1 MKNRILYFLSTA
13 FFLLACNSNAQ
24 NVDANTFE
32 QKIKAGGVQ
41 VLDVRT
47 AGEYSGSHLKNVML
61 ADWTDKA
68 QFAER
73 TKYLDKNKTLLV
85 YCAAGGRSGQAAE
98 WLKEQ
103 GFKEVVNRSGQAA
116 EWLKEQGFKEVV
128 NLQGGIT
135 AWNAAGKPVVREG
148 GAVELSTTAFNATI
162 SSNSLVLVDVGAA
175 WCPPCKMMEPILDEL
190 SKTLQGKYTLFKV
203 DGGNDVTVMKQLGA
217 TVLPTFMVYKNG
229 KLSWKKE
236 GIVSLQELKEA
247 LTK

>member
-1 MKNRILYFLSTA
+1 MKNRFFCILSA
-13 FFLLACNSNAQ
+13 AIFFLACNSNAQ

-32 QKIKAGGVQ
+32 QKINAGGVQ

-103 GFKEVVNRSGQAA
+103 GFKEVVN
-116 EWLKEQGFKEVV
+116 
-128 NLQGGIT
+128 LQGGIT

-175 WCPPCKMMEPILDEL
+175 WCPPCRKMEPVLEAL
-190 SKTLQGKYTLFKV
+190 AKELQGKYTLLKV
-203 DGGNDVTVMKQLGA
+203 DGGNDATVMKEIGA
-217 TVLPTFMVYKNG
+217 AVLPTYMVYKNG
-229 KLSWKKE
+229 KLIWKKE

>member
-1 MKNRILYFLSTA
+1 MKNRFFCMLSA
-13 FFLLACNSNAQ
+13 AIFFLACNSNAQ

-32 QKIKAGGVQ
+32 QKINAGGVQ

-103 GFKEVVNRSGQAA
+103 GFKEVVN
-116 EWLKEQGFKEVV
+116 
-128 NLQGGIT
+128 LQGGIT

-162 SSNSLVLVDVGAA
+162 SSNNLVLVDVGAA
-175 WCPPCKMMEPILDEL
+175 WCPPCKKMEPVLEAL
-190 SKTLQGKYTLFKV
+190 AKELQGKYTLLKV
-203 DGGNDVTVMKQLGA
+203 DGGNDATVMKEIGA
-217 TVLPTFMVYKNG
+217 AVLPTYMVYKNG

>member
-1 MKNRILYFLSTA
+1 MKNRFFCILSA
-13 FFLLACNSNAQ
+13 AIFFLACNSNAQ

-32 QKIKAGGVQ
+32 QKINAGGVQ

-61 ADWTDKA
+61 ADWTNKA
-68 QFAER
+68 QFEER
-73 TKYLDKNKTLLV
+73 VKYLDKNKTLLV
-85 YCAAGGRSGQAAE
+85 YCAAGGRSGQAA
-98 WLKEQ
+98 
-103 GFKEVVNRSGQAA
+103 V
-116 EWLKEQGFKEVV
+116 WLKEQGFKEVV

-175 WCPPCKMMEPILDEL
+175 WCPPCRKMEPVLEAL
-190 SKTLQGKYTLFKV
+190 AKELQGKYTLLKV
-203 DGGNDVTVMKQLGA
+203 DGGNDATVMKEIGA
-217 TVLPTFMVYKNG
+217 AVLPTYMVYKNG

>member
-103 GFKEVVNRSGQAA
+103 GFKEVVN
-116 EWLKEQGFKEVV
+116 
-128 NLQGGIT
+128 LQGGIT

-175 WCPPCKMMEPILDEL
+175 WCPPCRKMEPVLEAL
-190 SKTLQGKYTLFKV
+190 AKELQGKYTLLKV
-203 DGGNDVTVMKQLGA
+203 DGGNDATVMKEIGA
-217 TVLPTFMVYKNG
+217 AVLPTYMVYKNG

>member
-1 MKNRILYFLSTA
+1 MNMKNRFFCILIA
-13 FFLLACNSNAQ
+13 VFFMASCISNAQ

-47 AGEYSGSHLKNVML
+47 AGEYNGSHLKNVML
-61 ADWTDKA
+61 ADWTNKA
-68 QFAER
+68 QFEER
-73 TKYLDKNKTLLV
+73 VKYLDKNKTLLV

-103 GFKEVVNRSGQAA
+103 GFKEVVN
-116 EWLKEQGFKEVV
+116 
-128 NLQGGIT
+128 LQGGIT
-135 AWNAAGKPVVREG
+135 AWNAAGKPIVREG

-162 SSNSLVLVDVGAA
+162 SSNNLVLVDVGAA
-175 WCPPCKMMEPILDEL
+175 WCPPCRKMEPVLEAL
-190 SKTLQGKYTLFKV
+190 AKELQGKYTLLKV
-203 DGGNDVTVMKQLGA
+203 DGGNDATVMKEIGA
-217 TVLPTFMVYKNG
+217 SVLPTFMVYKNG

-236 GIVSLQELKEA
+236 GIVTLEELKEA

>member
-1 MKNRILYFLSTA
+1 MKNRFFCTLTA
-13 FFLLACNSNAQ
+13 ALFFLACNTNAQ
-24 NVDANTFE
+24 NVDANAFE
-32 QKIKAGGVQ
+32 QKINAGGVQ

-47 AGEYSGSHLKNVML
+47 ASEYSGSHLKNVML

-73 TKYLDKNKTLLV
+73 VKYLDKNKTLLV
-85 YCAAGGRSGQAAE
+85 YCAAGGRSGQAAV

-103 GFKEVVNRSGQAA
+103 GFKEVI
-116 EWLKEQGFKEVV
+116 

-135 AWNAAGKPVVREG
+135 AWNAASKPVVREG
-148 GAVELSTTAFNATI
+148 GAVELSTAAFNATI
-162 SSNSLVLVDVGAA
+162 ASSGIVLVDIGAA

-203 DGGNDVTVMKQLGA
+203 DGGNDVSVMKQLGA
-217 TVLPTFMVYKNG
+217 AVLPTFMVYKNG

-236 GIVSLQELKEA
+236 GIATLEELKSA
-247 LTK
+247 LTQ

>member
-1 MKNRILYFLSTA
+1 MKNRIFCMLTAA
-13 FFLLACNSNAQ
+13 FFIAACSSNAQ

-32 QKIKAGGVQ
+32 QKINAGGVQ

-47 AGEYSGSHLKNVML
+47 AGEYSGSHLKNVL
-61 ADWTDKA
+61 QADWTDKA

-85 YCAAGGRSGQAAE
+85 YCAGGGRSGQAAV

-103 GFKEVVNRSGQAA
+103 GFKEVI
-116 EWLKEQGFKEVV
+116 

-135 AWNAAGKPVVREG
+135 AWNAAGKAVVKQEG
-148 GAVELSTTAFNATI
+148 VAELSVTAFNANIAT
-162 SSNSLVLVDVGAA
+162 NNVVFVEVGAE
-175 WCPPCKMMEPILDEL
+175 WCPPCKKMEPVLETL
-190 SKTLQGKYTLFKV
+190 SKELQGKYTFLKV
-203 DGGNDVTVMKQLGA
+203 DGGRDAAVMKEIGA
-217 TVLPTFMVYKNG
+217 SVLPTFMVYKNG

-236 GIVSLQELKEA
+236 GVVTLEELKDA

>member
-1 MKNRILYFLSTA
+1 MKNRFFCILSA
-13 FFLLACNSNAQ
+13 AIFFLACNSNAQ

-32 QKIKAGGVQ
+32 QKINAGGVQ

-85 YCAAGGRSGQAAE
+85 YCAAGGRSGQAA
-98 WLKEQ
+98 
-103 GFKEVVNRSGQAA
+103 V
-116 EWLKEQGFKEVV
+116 WLKEQGFKEVV

-162 SSNSLVLVDVGAA
+162 SSNNLVLVDVGAA
-175 WCPPCKMMEPILDEL
+175 WCPPCKKMEPVLEAL
-190 SKTLQGKYTLFKV
+190 AKELQGKYTLLKV
-203 DGGNDVTVMKQLGA
+203 DGGNDATVMKEIGA
-217 TVLPTFMVYKNG
+217 AVLPTYMVYKNG

>member
-1 MKNRILYFLSTA
+1 MKNRFFCILSA
-13 FFLLACNSNAQ
+13 AIFFLACNSNAQ

-32 QKIKAGGVQ
+32 QKINAGGVQ

-103 GFKEVVNRSGQAA
+103 GFKEVVN
-116 EWLKEQGFKEVV
+116 
-128 NLQGGIT
+128 LQGGIT

-162 SSNSLVLVDVGAA
+162 SSNNLVLVDVGAA
-175 WCPPCKMMEPILDEL
+175 WCPPCKKMEPVLEAL
-190 SKTLQGKYTLFKV
+190 AKELQGKYTLLKV
-203 DGGNDVTVMKQLGA
+203 DGGNDATVMKEIGA
-217 TVLPTFMVYKNG
+217 AVLPTYMVYKNG

>member
-13 FFLLACNSNAQ
+13 FFLLSCNSNAQ

-103 GFKEVVNRSGQAA
+103 GFKEVVN
-116 EWLKEQGFKEVV
+116 
-128 NLQGGIT
+128 LQGGIT

-162 SSNSLVLVDVGAA
+162 SSNNLVLVDVGAA
-175 WCPPCKMMEPILDEL
+175 WCPPCRKMEPVLEAL
-190 SKTLQGKYTLFKV
+190 AKELQGKYMLLKV
-203 DGGNDVTVMKQLGA
+203 DGGNDATVMKEIGA
-217 TVLPTFMVYKNG
+217 AVLPTYMVYKNG

>member
-1 MKNRILYFLSTA
+1 MKNRFFCTLTA
-13 FFLLACNSNAQ
+13 ALFFLACNSNAQ

-32 QKIKAGGVQ
+32 QKIIAGGVQ

-61 ADWTDKA
+61 ADWTNKA

-73 TKYLDKNKTLLV
+73 VKYLDKNKTLLV
-85 YCAAGGRSGQAAE
+85 YCAAGGRSGQAAV

-103 GFKEVVNRSGQAA
+103 GFKEVI
-116 EWLKEQGFKEVV
+116 

-148 GAVELSTTAFNATI
+148 GAVELSTAAFNATI
-162 SSNSLVLVDVGAA
+162 ASSGIVLVDIGAA

-203 DGGNDVTVMKQLGA
+203 DGGNDVSVMKQLGA

-236 GIVSLQELKEA
+236 GIATLEELKSA
-247 LTK
+247 LTQ

>member
-1 MKNRILYFLSTA
+1 MKNRFFCILSA
-13 FFLLACNSNAQ
+13 AIFFLACNSNAQ

-32 QKIKAGGVQ
+32 QKINAGGVQ
-41 VLDVRT
+41 ILDVRT

-85 YCAAGGRSGQAAE
+85 YCAAGGRSGQAAV

-103 GFKEVVNRSGQAA
+103 GFKD
-116 EWLKEQGFKEVV
+116 VV

-135 AWNAAGKPVVREG
+135 SWNAAGKPVVREG
-148 GAVELSTTAFNATI
+148 GAVELSTAAFNATI
-162 SSNSLVLVDVGAA
+162 SSNNLVLVDVGAA
-175 WCPPCKMMEPILDEL
+175 WCPPCRKMEPVLEAL
-190 SKTLQGKYTLFKV
+190 AKELQGKYTLLKV
-203 DGGNDVTVMKQLGA
+203 DGGNDATVMKEIGA
-217 TVLPTFMVYKNG
+217 AVLPTYMVYKNG

>member
-1 MKNRILYFLSTA
+1 MKNRIFCTLTA
-13 FFLLACNSNAQ
+13 ALFFLACNSNAQ

-32 QKIKAGGVQ
+32 QKINAGGVQ

-61 ADWTDKA
+61 ADWTNKA

-85 YCAAGGRSGQAAE
+85 YCAAGG
-98 WLKEQ
+98 
-103 GFKEVVNRSGQAA
+103 RSGQAA

-148 GAVELSTTAFNATI
+148 GAVELSTAAFNATI
-162 SSNSLVLVDVGAA
+162 ASSGIVLVDIGAT
-175 WCPPCKMMEPILDEL
+175 WCPPCKKMEPILDEL
-190 SKTLQGKYTLFKV
+190 SKTLQGKYTLLKV
-203 DGGNDVTVMKQLGA
+203 DGGNDVTVMKELGA
-217 TVLPTFMVYKNG
+217 AVLPTFMVYKNG

-236 GIVSLQELKEA
+236 GIATLEELKSA
-247 LTK
+247 LTQ

>member
-103 GFKEVVNRSGQAA
+103 GFKEVVN
-116 EWLKEQGFKEVV
+116 
-128 NLQGGIT
+128 LQGGIT

-148 GAVELSTTAFNATI
+148 GVVELSTAAFNATI
-162 SSNSLVLVDVGAA
+162 SSNNLVLVDVGAA
-175 WCPPCKMMEPILDEL
+175 WCPPCRKMEPVLEAL
-190 SKTLQGKYTLFKV
+190 AKELQGKYTLLKV
-203 DGGNDVTVMKQLGA
+203 DGGNDATVMKEIGA
-217 TVLPTFMVYKNG
+217 AVLPTYMVYKNG

>member
-1 MKNRILYFLSTA
+1 MKNRFFCMLSA
-13 FFLLACNSNAQ
+13 AIFFLACNSNAQ

-32 QKIKAGGVQ
+32 QKINAGGVQ

-85 YCAAGGRSGQAAE
+85 YCAAGGRSGQAA
-98 WLKEQ
+98 
-103 GFKEVVNRSGQAA
+103 V
-116 EWLKEQGFKEVV
+116 WLKEQGFKEVV

-162 SSNSLVLVDVGAA
+162 SSNNLVLVDVGAA
-175 WCPPCKMMEPILDEL
+175 WCPPCKKMEPVLEAL
-190 SKTLQGKYTLFKV
+190 AKELQGKYTLLKV
-203 DGGNDVTVMKQLGA
+203 DGGNDATVMKEIGA
-217 TVLPTFMVYKNG
+217 AVLPTYMVYKNG